1 MVAVTPPI
9 PATAI
14 QKKPGVRTKQVK
26 GPIGRFFQRVADSG
40 RTIGKQIKSDAKS
53 HKYGSVI
60 TDVLDAPYV
69 TTRNAIVHPT
79 LMKAKQFGKS
89 VEHGSEELVH
99 KTVGVAKTVASG
111 ATHAVGSLVRSIE
124 PELLIGGAL
133 IIVVLVVASKATD
146 KFI

>member
-1 MVAVTPPI
+1 MVAVTPPV

-14 QKKPGVRTKQVK
+14 QKKAGTRAKQVK
-26 GPIGRFFQRVADSG
+26 GPIGRFFQRIADSG
-40 RTIGKQIKSDAKS
+40 RTIGREIKTDAKS

-69 TTRNAIVHPT
+69 ATRDAIIHPAY
-79 LMKAKQFGKS
+79 MKARQFGSS
-89 VEHGSEELVH
+89 VEHGSEMAVQ
-99 KTVGVAKTVASG
+99 KTIGVAKSVASS
-111 ATHAVGSLVRSIE
+111 ATHAAGSLIKSIE
-124 PELLIGGAL
+124 PELLVGGVL